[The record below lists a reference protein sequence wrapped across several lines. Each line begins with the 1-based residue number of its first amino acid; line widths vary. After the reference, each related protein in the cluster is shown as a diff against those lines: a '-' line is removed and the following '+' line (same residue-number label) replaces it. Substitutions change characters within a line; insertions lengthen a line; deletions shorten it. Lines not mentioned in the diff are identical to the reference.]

1 MLNLTSYPVQENSW
15 EWIGGDRANFN
26 HRIITLNDAEDLD
39 VWVESAA
46 ASSYG
51 NEAPTMGEANE

>member
-1 MLNLTSYPVQENSW
+1 VQENSW